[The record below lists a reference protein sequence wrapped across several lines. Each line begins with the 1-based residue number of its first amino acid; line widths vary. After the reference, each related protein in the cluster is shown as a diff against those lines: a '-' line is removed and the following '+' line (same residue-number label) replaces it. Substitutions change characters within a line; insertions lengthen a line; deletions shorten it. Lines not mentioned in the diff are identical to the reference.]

1 MRGNKKKVIRNKIE
15 LFARPSEQQHYANV
29 LFLPSN
35 HHHLCMGET
44 KKKPKKN
51 PDTAKNL
58 NWIFLQ
64 QLGFDCT
71 LFSLKLWVLEIR
83 YLGYLNHAQITTDLN
98 SVLHCVE
105 KNELEV

>member
-1 MRGNKKKVIRNKIE
+1 MVNLSKDRNCDNSLTGTRAKNFSISMRGNKKKVIRNKIE

-71 LFSLKLWVLEIR
+71 LFSLKLWF
-83 YLGYLNHAQITTDLN
+83 
-98 SVLHCVE
+98 
-105 KNELEV
+105 